1 MEVVENR
8 DQWQASYDGAWLAHF
23 RETGEIDWS
32 LYPRPRN
39 RTAPPGPGIDLSVSR
54 LMVITSSG
62 AYLPGQQ
69 APFDAAHPLGDYGIR
84 LFPSSTPLGE
94 VAFAQDHFDHE
105 AVDEDPQ
112 VLIPLDHLG
121 ELVASGEIGGLAP
134 SVISFMGYQPDVA
147 RVVDEMIPAI
157 RKAAK
162 AEEVQAAL
170 LVPA

>member
-8 DQWQASYDGAWLAHF
+8 DQWQTSYDGGWLAHYQV
-23 RETGEIDWS
+23 TGEFDWS

-39 RTAPPGPGIDLSVSR
+39 RTAPAGPGIDLSVSR
-54 LMVITSSG
+54 MMVITSSG

-69 APFDAAHPLGDYGIR
+69 APFDAAHALGDYGIR
-84 LFPSSTPLGE
+84 LFPATTPLE
-94 VAFAQDHFDHE
+94 ELAFAQDHFDHE

-112 VLIPLDHLG
+112 VLIPLRHLD
-121 ELVASGEIGGLAP
+121 ELVVGGEIGELAP

-157 RKAAK
+157 VQAAR
-162 AEEVQAAL
+162 AEAVRAAL